1 MARTKQLGGR
11 HIEYLRA
18 HIGSFINTHPHP
30 ALEKGAMFLEESFA
44 IWALRVNDL
53 RADAATNPDLFKSL
67 FNTGN
72 WHHQITQNGVPVGYA
87 LSGPAASFEG
97 GWSLH
102 GLFASDLAKKI
113 ARAIAKIDQ
122 ERPQDGIE
130 AYYVV
135 VPSHKLVCFFL
146 RAYSFDE
153 VFVVKSTRV
162 PPGPKEGE
170 FYTPREFIESLS
182 LLTHVRGLV
191 LNSVEQ
197 KTLKGKLKRKRSS

>member
-30 ALEKGAMFLEESFA
+30 TLEKGATFLDESFE
-44 IWALRVNDL
+44 IWILRVNEAL
-53 RADAATNPDLFKSL
+53 SDAATNPDLFKYL

-72 WHHQITQNGVPVGYA
+72 WHHQISQNGVPVGYA
-87 LSGPAASFEG
+87 LSGPAASFG
-97 GWSLH
+97 GDWSLR

-122 ERPQDGIE
+122 ERPQDDIE

-135 VPSHKLVCFFL
+135 VPSHKIVCFFL
-146 RAYSFDE
+146 RGYSFDE
-153 VFVVKSTRV
+153 VFVVRSTHV
-162 PPGPKEGE
+162 PPGPTEGG
-170 FYTPREFIESLS
+170 FYTPREFIQSLS
-182 LLTHVRGLV
+182 HSTHVRGLV
-191 LNSVEQ
+191 LQYAEP
-197 KTLKGKLKRKRSS
+197 KTLKTKLKSKRSR